1 MAAHYWLRNVLGSNK
16 SILIGIVENRLFLV
30 PSQGEIKD
38 SKVARRHLNRS
49 VETLPAHGTYI
60 RENGPQI
67 KKGGRILIM

>member
-49 VETLPAHGTYI
+49 VETLPAHGTYV

-67 KKGGRILIM
+67 KKEGKILIM